1 MDDLRFELTA
11 AIHDKQRELREHLEA
26 IARAPTTAEL
36 DIIAGVLAD
45 DFSIYTKTQEDCVE
59 CESCGAQYQ
68 RADFD
73 ELRADC
79 DKLDCDV
86 CGSELWHA

>member
-1 MDDLRFELTA
+1 MDDLRFSLTA
-11 AIHDKQRELREHLEA
+11 AIHTKLRELREHLAAVES
-26 IARAPTTAEL
+26 APTTAEL

-45 DFSIYTKTQEDCVE
+45 DFSIYLQPADDHVE
-59 CESCGAQYQ
+59 CDACGAEYQ

-73 ELRADC
+73 SLRADC
-79 DKLDCDV
+79 NKLDCDV